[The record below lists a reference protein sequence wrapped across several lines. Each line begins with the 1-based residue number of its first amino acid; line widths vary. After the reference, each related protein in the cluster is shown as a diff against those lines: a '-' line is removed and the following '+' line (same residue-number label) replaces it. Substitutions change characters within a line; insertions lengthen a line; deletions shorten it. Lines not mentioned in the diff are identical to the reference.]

1 MLLHHRPICCTYSF
15 VVLLAVGPSAITTRV
30 ATSTF
35 YLLHRL
41 AVLQQHQQRALFIM
55 TKNKKNKNNNMTRPI
70 IRRQCQEA
78 TAAREASLFLKVVVK
93 LMLLLLLAFLL
104 VSFTAACRPPSLAA
118 APVAGGGPQ
127 DSLFTRWA
135 SLVVGVPSVSPST
148 IVLSPSRKSN
158 ISTPITTKTTTTISS
173 TTRPQQNKR
182 RRTNSSSAGRRM
194 AAAAAVELETNSTTT
209 TNGNN
214 TLLSS
219 SQDPRL
225 GVETLYTSVTGIAIA
240 TTTSLISI
248 IASFTIMLVI
258 FRSPVGLGSVYH
270 RILFG
275 MSAADILQSLAMAL
289 TTLPMPKDMI
299 YEQFD
304 DLLVLGNDTTC
315 NIQGFMYICGFLSG
329 TMFTTILCYYYLCAI
344 HFRMKDVTF
353 RRYVEPA
360 SYFFNFSFTIIL
372 AALTWEYDLIHPTPL
387 HPFCTTSAY
396 PYWCRTSDKECMSFS
411 IRRGGQLI
419 LWPLSTIF
427 FGVNALIILASLLII
442 VCSIY
447 AGERKLRRYFKS
459 ENNNMSRDMKNAYWR
474 DFTYTKSVVRQ
485 SLYYVSAFIAVYTFH
500 FITSASDLSSDTLP
514 PILASRW
521 LQISYVILRPSQ
533 GTFNLMIFLYHKIW
547 SLRRN
552 LPTLG
557 FFEALKEV
565 LSKGNASD
573 RSKSQDRIVS
583 KIEIVMR
590 DNALK
595 NLQMA
600 AGGNGGGG
608 GGDSNVRHEEDKD
621 EYYDD
626 MEEESKYDSV
636 DVIMDKND
644 HDPYRI
650 VTPVR
655 NKKIMVEK
663 LARKNSPEMTTP
675 HNERAIF
682 DPDHGLSYDSE
693 SHSHYGAEKGS
704 IFSGVSRD
712 IFSILDSIQ
721 MLGSQEPTAASHG
734 EQQQHDDCSSVQ

>member
-1 MLLHHRPICCTYSF
+1 
-15 VVLLAVGPSAITTRV
+15 
-30 ATSTF
+30 
-35 YLLHRL
+35 
-41 AVLQQHQQRALFIM
+41 M
-55 TKNKKNKNNNMTRPI
+55 TNNKKKNKNNNLRPI
-70 IRRQCQEA
+70 IRRQECQEA
-78 TAAREASLFLKVVVK
+78 PAGREASLVLKVVVK
-93 LMLLLLLAFLL
+93 LMLLLLLLLAFLL
-104 VSFTAACRPPSLAA
+104 VSFPAACRPPSLVA
-118 APVAGGGPQ
+118 APAAGGPQ
-127 DSLFTRWA
+127 ESLLTRWA
-135 SLVVGVPSVSPST
+135 LVVVGVPTPLSPPST
-148 IVLSPSRKSN
+148 IVPSSPSRNSN
-158 ISTPITTKTTTTISS
+158 ITSITKTTTTISS
-173 TTRPQQNKR
+173 TTTRPQKR
-182 RRTNSSSAGRRM
+182 RRTNSSAERM
-194 AAAAAVELETNSTTT
+194 AAAVLLEMETNSTTT

-214 TLLSS
+214 TLLS

-258 FRSPVGLGSVYH
+258 FRSSVGLGSVYH

-275 MSAADILQSLAMAL
+275 MSAADISQSLAMAL

-304 DLLVLGNDTTC
+304 DLLVLGNNTTC
-315 NIQGFMYICGFLSG
+315 NVQGFMYICGFLSG

-427 FGVNALIILASLLII
+427 FGINALIIVVSLLII

-459 ENNNMSRDMKNAYWR
+459 ENNNMSRDVKNAYWR

-500 FITSASDLSSDTLP
+500 FITSASDLGDDTLP

-521 LQISYVILRPSQ
+521 LQISYVTLRPSQ

-552 LPTLG
+552 LPSLG

-565 LSKGNASD
+565 LSKGNSSD

-600 AGGNGGGG
+600 GAGGNAG
-608 GGDSNVRHEEDKD
+608 GGDVGDSNNHHDEDND

-636 DVIMDKND
+636 DVIMDKKND
-644 HDPYRI
+644 HDPYRTI
-650 VTPVR
+650 VTLGR
-655 NKKIMVEK
+655 NKKIMGEK
-663 LARKNSPEMTTP
+663 LARISSPEMTTP
-675 HNERAIF
+675 HNERAIL

-721 MLGSQEPTAASHG
+721 MLGSLPTAASH
-734 EQQQHDDCSSVQ
+734 EQEQHDDCSSVQ